1 MTSKEEEEGFNDF
14 DRFTLLAQ
22 QNKPLIDAAL
32 KNLLSVLIARDSL
45 QFSPQ
50 TVLPCARL
58 LIKKINA
65 FTLVGPVEWG
75 SLHPQQSSQS
85 ALERIEELTK
95 YNVICSLRGLCI
107 AKGGSICKLFGRSY
121 LLWTGIWTEIKEGI
135 ITELA
140 NQKENSTLH
149 SDINTEV
156 MTVFLDCFTQSL
168 QGIQHVYLNC
178 YITLSDEYT
187 LI

>member
-1 MTSKEEEEGFNDF
+1 MIKMTSKDEEEGFNDF

-22 QNKPLIDAAL
+22 QDKPLIDAAL
-32 KNLLSVLIARDSL
+32 KNLLSVLIARDSI
-45 QFSPQ
+45 QFPPQ

-65 FTLVGPVEWG
+65 FALVGPVEWG
-75 SLHPQQSSQS
+75 SLHPQPSSQS

-95 YNVICSLRGLCI
+95 YNVICSLRGLCVT
-107 AKGGSICKLFGRSY
+107 KGGSICKLFGRNY
-121 LLWTGIWTEIKEGI
+121 LLWTYVWTEIRDGI

-140 NQKENSTLH
+140 NLKENSTLH

-168 QGIQHVYLNC
+168 QGMRHIRC
-178 YITLSDEYT
+178 Y
-187 LI
+187 